1 MDLLYKLE
9 KRLLSTDFK
18 YFIKY
23 LFQGKFNIT
32 YSFSYNCKHYINKI
46 ENFYNVILDI
56 DNSDNIFD
64 SLENLITEK
73 LMDGDNVIA
82 KYEVDRHWTEKN
94 VSFKDSETLRIRL
107 YNRMKGFLDCEV
119 KLNFEDLQKIPE
131 K

>member
-46 ENFYNVILDI
+46 ENFYNVILDM
-56 DNSDNIFD
+56 DNNDNIFD

-73 LMDGDNVIA
+73 LMDGDNKINCEKCKKNLMHFRRLNL
-82 KYEVDRHWTEKN
+82 KY
-94 VSFKDSETLRIRL
+94 
-107 YNRMKGFLDCEV
+107 FLD
-119 KLNFEDLQKIPE
+119 F
-131 K
+131 